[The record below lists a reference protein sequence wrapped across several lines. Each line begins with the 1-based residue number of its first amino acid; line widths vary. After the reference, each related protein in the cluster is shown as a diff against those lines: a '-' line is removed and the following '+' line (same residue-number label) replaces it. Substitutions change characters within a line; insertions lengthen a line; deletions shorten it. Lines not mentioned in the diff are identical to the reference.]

1 MNIEATNN
9 TVSIEAEQA
18 VLGSMMADPEAIDRC
33 FFLEAAHF
41 YRADHRVIYNEIMRQ
56 HMSNMMLDPLT
67 IAERVGDKVQDGP
80 MYLMQLRASH
90 PSAARIRAHADI
102 VVEKAKR
109 RALLALASEIQES
122 ALGIIEVQDI
132 ADGAVGRIEALVRSR
147 TMQDPQ
153 RMASMMTEYVGV
165 LEKRHSG
172 EIHPIA
178 TGFEDL
184 DHKLD
189 GGFDPGTLVIIA
201 GRPSMGKTALGL
213 CIGGNNADAGGCAL
227 FESMEMPRE
236 QVIDRRVSAMA
247 QVPMNWLR
255 KPDIDTS
262 GWDGVTRAI
271 QMINNID
278 LYIDDQA
285 GLNMMAIRAK
295 ARKVKR
301 TAGRLDMLV
310 IDQLSFIQGSKLERR
325 NEQISEYTRAL
336 LALAKELGCVVV
348 LLCQLSRKC
357 EDRPNKRPMLS
368 DLAESGAIEQDADT
382 IIFLYRDEIYNPDSP
397 DKGTAEAIIAKKRN
411 GKPGMARLAYIG
423 EQTRFANLAKT
434 YMPAPRTP
442 PSKVFGGLD

>member
-1 MNIEATNN
+1 MNTETNN
-9 TVSIEAEQA
+9 TISIEAEQA
-18 VLGSMMADPEAIDRC
+18 VLGAMLADPEAIERC
-33 FFLEAAHF
+33 FYLEAAHF
-41 YRADHRVIYNEIMRQ
+41 YRADHRVIYGEILRQ
-56 HMSNMMLDPLT
+56 HQANMTPDPLT
-67 IAERVGDKVQDGP
+67 VAERVGEKVQDGLA
-80 MYLMQLRASH
+80 YLIQLRHSE
-90 PSAARIRAHADI
+90 PSGARIRTHADI

-109 RALLALASEIQES
+109 RALLKVASEIQES
-122 ALGIIEVQDI
+122 ALGIVEVQDI
-132 ADGAVGRIEALVRSR
+132 ADSAAGSIERLTRSR
-147 TMQDPQ
+147 TMQEPQ
-153 RMASMMTEYVGV
+153 RMATLMNGYVNL
-165 LEKRHSG
+165 LEQRYNG
-172 EIHPIA
+172 EIVPVA

-189 GGFDPGTLVIIA
+189 GGFDRGTLVIIA
-201 GRPSMGKTALGL
+201 GRPSSGKTALGL
-213 CIGGNNADAGGCAL
+213 CIAGNNAEADGCSL
-227 FESMEMPRE
+227 FESMEMPKE
-236 QVIDRRVSAMA
+236 QVIDRRVSAIA
-247 QVPMNWLR
+247 QVPMRWLR
-255 KPDIDTS
+255 KPDMDTS
-262 GWDGVTRAI
+262 GWNGVTKAI
-271 QMINNID
+271 QLVNNID

-382 IIFLYRDEIYNPDSP
+382 IIFLYRDEIYNPDSQ

-411 GKPGMARLAYIG
+411 GTPGTARLAYIG
-423 EQTRFANLAKT
+423 EQTRFANLAKN
-434 YMPAPRTP
+434 YMPSPRTP
-442 PSKVFGGLD
+442 PSKSFSGLD